1 MKINTINWPEL
12 KKKDYLKW
20 RSNLWEETQKILT
33 NSDRIEL
40 LQYNGFGFFHKV
52 SNQDD
57 FKRMQQEWQELKRV
71 PQEWIG
77 RGAYPGIWT
86 AIFSPHNTFSIAAPP
101 ILIVRFFFKR
111 GYFIFDA
118 KNPYHKE
125 LLEMWLKKNETI
137 ENSWKNLRNFRG
149 ESLEKRMEFHGYP
162 SFKKFFE
169 DNHFG
174 ALIGYSDYLAV
185 VIILEDSIQ
194 EVEFLTLG

>member
-1 MKINTINWPEL
+1 MEINNVNWPEL
-12 KKKDYLKW
+12 KERDYLKW
-20 RSNLWEETQKILT
+20 RSNLWKKTQKILT
-33 NSDRIEL
+33 SVDRVEL
-40 LQYNGFGFFHKV
+40 SQYNEFGFFHRV

-57 FKRMQQEWQELKRV
+57 FGRMQQEWQELKRV

-86 AIFSPHNTFSIAAPP
+86 AIFSPRNTFSIATPP
-101 ILIVRFFFKR
+101 ILIVRFFFKK
-111 GYFIFDA
+111 GYIIFDA
-118 KNPYHKE
+118 KSPYHKK

-137 ENSWKNLRNFRG
+137 ENPWGNLRNFRG
-149 ESLEKRMEFHGYP
+149 ESLKERMEFHGYP
-162 SFKKFFE
+162 PFKKFFE

-194 EVEFLTLG
+194 EVEFLTLE